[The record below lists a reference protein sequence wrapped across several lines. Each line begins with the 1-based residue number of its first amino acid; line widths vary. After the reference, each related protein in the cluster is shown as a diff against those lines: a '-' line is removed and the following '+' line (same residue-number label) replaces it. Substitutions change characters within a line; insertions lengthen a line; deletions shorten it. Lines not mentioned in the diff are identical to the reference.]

1 MLFIALNSGK
11 IHSLDIAKVTRNS
24 VGLWSFNIKQKMSSK
39 VETQTFKPILVS
51 IEGNIGAGKTT
62 LLENLRLRRPDW
74 TFINEPVDSWS
85 KIRNEKDQSILEV
98 FYEDRKRW
106 SYTFQNCALLTRYQE
121 IEAAIAAARAN
132 TDSCMGPKVFFTERC
147 LDTDYHV
154 FTKMLKAD
162 GSLNSIEL
170 QLYERLLKQLKTTAT
185 PLSAIVHVNTSPVV
199 CMERVKSRGRAGLKK
214 TNNDFSTCV
223 LLSYSSLF
231 LILGEDAISLGYLKA
246 LDYYQSEWIAKSS
259 VPYVATDVSD
269 VNQVENFIQGLLYSS
284 PEASD
289 NVNSVPKN
297 LKEKEEQKISVNA
310 TTLYTR

>member
-1 MLFIALNSGK
+1 MFIALNSGK
-11 IHSLDIAKVTRNS
+11 LHSLDIAKVTRNLVVARNGFS
-24 VGLWSFNIKQKMSSK
+24 KSLNNINQVQMSSK
-39 VETQTFKPILVS
+39 VENQHFKPILVS

-62 LLENLRLRRPDW
+62 LLENLRLRRPEW

-121 IEAAIAAARAN
+121 IEAAITAAKVSVSN
-132 TDSCMGPKVFFTERC
+132 TDSGPKVFLTERC

-199 CMERVKSRGRAGLKK
+199 CMERVKSRGRAG
-214 TNNDFSTCV
+214 
-223 LLSYSSLF
+223 
-231 LILGEDAISLGYLKA
+231 EDAISLGYLKA
-246 LDYYQSEWIAKSS
+246 LDYYQSDWIAKSS
-259 VPYVATDVSD
+259 VPYVTTDVSD
-269 VNQVENFIQGLLYSS
+269 ISQVENFIQDLLYS
-284 PEASD
+284 AS
-289 NVNSVPKN
+289 SSASSAKS
-297 LKEKEEQKISVNA
+297 LKEKEEQKISLDA
-310 TTLYTR
+310 SR

>member
-1 MLFIALNSGK
+1 
-11 IHSLDIAKVTRNS
+11 
-24 VGLWSFNIKQKMSSK
+24 MSSTTTSDK
-39 VETQTFKPILVS
+39 HRNKIFKPILIS

-62 LLENLRLRRPDW
+62 LLENLRMRRPDW

-121 IEAAIAAARAN
+121 IEAAITAARVSFASGEN
-132 TDSCMGPKVFFTERC
+132 DVNYCTNPKVFFTERC

-170 QLYERLLKQLKTTAT
+170 QLYERLLKQLKSTAT

-199 CMERVKSRGRAGLKK
+199 CMDRIKSRGRA
-214 TNNDFSTCV
+214 
-223 LLSYSSLF
+223 
-231 LILGEDAISLGYLKA
+231 GEDAISLGYLKA
-246 LDYYQSEWIAKSS
+246 LDYYQSEWISKSS
-259 VPYVATDVSD
+259 VPYIATDLCDMS
-269 VNQVENFIQGLLYSS
+269 QVETFIHDLLLIKGEEEKLDDDDEEQQQQQQQVNNERE
-284 PEASD
+284 EADILKS
-289 NVNSVPKN
+289 
-297 LKEKEEQKISVNA
+297 LKEKEVERKVSVEA
-310 TTLYTR
+310 VR

>member
-1 MLFIALNSGK
+1 MIFIAISSGK
-11 IHSLDIAKVTRNS
+11 FHSFDLAKATRNS
-24 VGLWSFNIKQKMSSK
+24 VINHGVWEQSFNIKHMSSK
-39 VETQTFKPILVS
+39 VDERRNQNFKPILVS

-62 LLENLRLRRPDW
+62 LLENLRMRRPDW

-121 IEAAIAAARAN
+121 IEAAITAAKVSFATSSAN
-132 TDSCMGPKVFFTERC
+132 DVNYCTSPKVFLTERC

-185 PLSAIVHVNTSPVV
+185 PLSAIVHVNTSPIV
-199 CMERVKSRGRAGLKK
+199 CMDRIKSRGRAG
-214 TNNDFSTCV
+214 TQHIVF
-223 LLSYSSLF
+223 F
-231 LILGEDAISLGYLKA
+231 
-246 LDYYQSEWIAKSS
+246 
-259 VPYVATDVSD
+259 
-269 VNQVENFIQGLLYSS
+269 
-284 PEASD
+284 
-289 NVNSVPKN
+289 
-297 LKEKEEQKISVNA
+297 QK
-310 TTLYTR
+310 